1 MISKI
6 VRFLSFFLPFTLTL
20 FVIQYYI
27 SNHFL
32 KEIPFYNSVL
42 SIYIFHLVAV
52 LLSYFFLLVINKYF
66 FSYTGFAFLGFGILK
81 MVFSLVFLMP
91 LIKSNVEDKIPDVLA
106 FFIPFF
112 LFLFYETIQ
121 SIKLLN
127 QNELQ
132 EKQ

>member
-6 VRFLSFFLPFTLTL
+6 VRFLSYFLPFTLTL
-20 FVIQYYI
+20 FVIQYYV

-52 LLSYFFLLVINKYF
+52 LLSYFSLLLINNYF

-81 MVFSLVFLMP
+81 MVFSIVFLMP

>member
-6 VRFLSFFLPFTLTL
+6 VRFLSFFLPFSLTL

-32 KEIPFYNSVL
+32 KEIPFYNSVV
-42 SIYIFHLVAV
+42 SIYIFHVVAV
-52 LLSYFFLLVINKYF
+52 VLSYFLLLWINKNY
-66 FSYTGFAFLGFGILK
+66 FSYTGYAFLGFGILK
-81 MVFSLVFLMP
+81 MAFSIVFLMP

-112 LFLFYETIQ
+112 LFLFYETMQ

>member
-6 VRFLSFFLPFTLTL
+6 VRFLSFFLPFSLTL

-32 KEIPFYNSVL
+32 KEIPFYNSVV
-42 SIYIFHLVAV
+42 SIYIFHVVAV
-52 LLSYFFLLVINKYF
+52 VLSYFLLLLINKNY
-66 FSYTGFAFLGFGILK
+66 FSYTGYAFLGFGILK
-81 MVFSLVFLMP
+81 MAFSIVFLMP

-112 LFLFYETIQ
+112 LFLFYETMQ